1 MTYPLIGQGAINAIV
16 FGVEV
21 MVYKRLQA
29 PGDCDQSPNIR
40 NSVIA
45 GFCAGSVQTVIV
57 SPMELIKIRMQTQNI
72 GQQHMAWLIK
82 EFGDIPTANKRHL
95 HSYSGPVQTT
105 IEITRREGIRGLF
118 KGWWLTYFRE
128 APQFG
133 IYFGTYAWVR
143 TKMAAFANTS
153 PDQLG
158 VLPLSLAGGITG
170 VVTWLWYPVDV
181 IKSRYQND
189 GAHLTKRKYT
199 GMMDCV
205 KKSVKHEG
213 MGVFVKGIQP
223 TLVRGFVN
231 GFVTLPIFTLTM
243 YWLDGK
249 HV

>member
-1 MTYPLIGQGAINAIV
+1 
-16 FGVEV
+16 

-29 PGDCDQSPNIR
+29 PDDESLNIR

-57 SPMELIKIRMQTQNI
+57 SPMELIKIRMQTQNVGRATVSWTMRKLCRQLGI
-72 GQQHMAWLIK
+72 AQV
-82 EFGDIPTANKRHL
+82 TNKRYL
-95 HSYSGPVQTT
+95 HHGVGPVQTMK
-105 IEITRREGIRGLF
+105 EIMRIEGIRGIF

-133 IYFGTYAWVR
+133 IYFGTYAWIR
-143 TKMAAFANTS
+143 TKMAHFANTS

-158 VLPLSLAGGITG
+158 VLPLSFAGGITG

-189 GAHLTKRKYT
+189 GAHSTEKKYA
-199 GMMDCV
+199 GMIDCV

-213 MGVFVKGIQP
+213 IGVLVKGIQP
-223 TLVRGFVN
+223 TLVRGFFN